1 MGSGTAHPQ
10 RDARMNDEVFRT
22 GDLPLAAY
30 LMMKGMRHMTM
41 EVIEDAATNKEEVEW
56 VFSAG
61 PRFQALLQEFRSGEA
76 EVEPRRYA
84 RALRLAR
91 NELHR
96 FLGYVEQAEDY
107 G

>member
-1 MGSGTAHPQ
+1 MEQMT
-10 RDARMNDEVFRT
+10 DEVFRT

-41 EVIEDAATNKEEVEW
+41 EVVEDAATNKEEVEW

-61 PRFQALLQEFRSGEA
+61 PRFNALLAEFRSGDA

-84 RALRLAR
+84 RAIRVAR

-96 FLGYVEQAEDY
+96 FLGYMETTEDQY

>member
-1 MGSGTAHPQ
+1 MTEHTE
-10 RDARMNDEVFRT
+10 EVFRT
-22 GDLPLAAY
+22 GDLPLAAF

-41 EVIEDAATNKEEVEW
+41 EVIEDPATNKEEVEW

-61 PRFQALLQEFRSGEA
+61 PRFHNLVTEYRSGEA
-76 EVEPRRYA
+76 EVEPKRYA
-84 RALRLAR
+84 RAIRVAR

-96 FLGYVEQAEDY
+96 FLGYMESDD

>member
-1 MGSGTAHPQ
+1 MT
-10 RDARMNDEVFRT
+10 MTTEEVFRT

-41 EVIEDAATNKEEVEW
+41 EVIEDPATNKEEVEW

-61 PRFQALLQEFRSGEA
+61 PRFNALLTEFRSGEA

-84 RALRLAR
+84 RAIRVAR

-96 FLGYVEQAEDY
+96 FLGYMETDKDSY

>member
-1 MGSGTAHPQ
+1 MT
-10 RDARMNDEVFRT
+10 MTTEEVFRT

-41 EVIEDAATNKEEVEW
+41 EIIEDPATNKEEVEW

-61 PRFQALLQEFRSGEA
+61 PRFNALLTEFRSGEA

-84 RALRLAR
+84 RAIRVAR

-96 FLGYVEQAEDY
+96 FLGYMETDKDQY